1 MILGEIFE
9 RNAVLFGDKTAIY
22 FNSREV
28 THATLLAQA
37 YQLGNALLSLGL
49 RRQDRVAILAQNCV
63 ETLEL
68 IAAAGLTGLTCVGLN
83 YRLSAREQ
91 VHILQD
97 SAPSVWLFEAQYAE
111 RVQDI
116 CASLTTL
123 PILICIGTPTPALT
137 HVYHDYGQLV
147 SQAATTRPALSARE
161 QDIIFLVY
169 TSGTTGQP
177 KGVMHSHRGQLEQTK
192 NCSNIFA
199 ASPQDCALLV
209 MPFYHLGAL
218 SIYLS
223 YAWAGGAVA
232 VHRAFDASQ
241 VLLALSQQPITAAL
255 LAPIM
260 IQTLLDAPSE
270 QLNQPNRLHTVI
282 YSSAPMPVPLLKRA
296 IQQFG
301 PIFMQVYG
309 MTESMLGT
317 CLYKHQHTLAGQPH
331 ETKRLASA
339 GQPYFGCQI
348 VLRKDDGSI
357 CNTNEV
363 GEITILSDATMQGYW
378 NNSVATHQTIRDGWC
393 YTGDL
398 GYFDAQHFLFLVD
411 RKKDMIISGGEN
423 IYSRE
428 VEEALLTHP
437 SVFEVAV
444 VGAPDNTW
452 GEAVVAFIVCRGP
465 QPDSQELIEH
475 CRQQIASYKKP
486 KSIFFIEALPRILS
500 TNKVDKKALRTRAL
514 HVATQHE
521 MTSPTTYPDA

>member
-22 FNSREV
+22 FNGREV

-123 PILICIGTPTPALT
+123 PTLICIGVPTNTLT
-137 HVYHDYGQLV
+137 HAYNDYEQLV

-232 VHRAFDASQ
+232 VHRAFDASL

-317 CLYKHQHTLAGQPH
+317 CLYKHQHTLSGQPH

-452 GEAVVAFIVCRGP
+452 GEAVVAFIVCRGQ

-500 TNKVDKKALRTRAL
+500 TNKVDKKTLRARML
-514 HVATQHE
+514 HVAAQH
-521 MTSPTTYPDA
+521 